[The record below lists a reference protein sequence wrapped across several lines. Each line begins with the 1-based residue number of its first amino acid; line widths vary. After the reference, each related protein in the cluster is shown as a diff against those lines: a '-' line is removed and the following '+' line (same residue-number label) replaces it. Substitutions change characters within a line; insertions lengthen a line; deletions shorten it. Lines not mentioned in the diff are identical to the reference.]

1 MFNMQHK
8 FLIIVLTLILVPLI
22 SSAEFYKFRDESGV
36 LHYTDDL
43 TEIPKDQHPQME
55 TYRGTAN
62 LPVPEL
68 KQQKT
73 ENEIRI
79 KLSKN
84 KAALDEEYK
93 ELMEAKQALGTSQ
106 TESMKSTKAHDEKRL
121 QLKKRIADFEKRR
134 QTIRNSKE
142 HKELKKKYKELT
154 KTKQALDAQTK
165 SMKIP
170 VDAKAH
176 NEKVLQ
182 LNERIADFEKRRQT
196 IRKKVDAFNEP
207 KIAST
212 DTD

>member
-84 KAALDEEYK
+84 KAALDK
-93 ELMEAKQALGTSQ
+93 E
-106 TESMKSTKAHDEKRL
+106 
-121 QLKKRIADFEKRR
+121 
-134 QTIRNSKE
+134 
-142 HKELKKKYKELT
+142 YKELT

-170 VDAKAH
+170 ADAKAH

-182 LNERIADFEKRRQT
+182 LNERIADFEKQRQT
-196 IRKKVDAFNEP
+196 IRKKIDAFNAP